1 MHKPFGRLDSRHR
14 YARGWNCYAVD
25 RIQEAGVLIF
35 LRARSLWGV
44 KNVCELFA
52 MSSRYPTS
60 VGFSLE
66 TLARR
71 GGHDGPHKD
80 GWGVAYF
87 EERDVFL
94 LREPSPAAESDL
106 VNFMEVNGPPSNLV
120 LSHIRLATEGEP
132 ALRNTQPFQR
142 ELGGRAHVFA
152 HNGNMPG
159 VRETCSLGSRRFTPI
174 GDTDSEFAFC
184 CLLERLGELWDR
196 ANNGTPSVE
205 TRLDV
210 VAEFAAS
217 LRPLG
222 AFNFVY
228 SDGDALFVHAHI
240 RKQNDGTE
248 RPPGLHLLVRSSNEQ
263 AIDLTQSGVMLAPIA
278 QELALVASVPLTD
291 DEPWEPVDQG
301 EVIAVKHGNV
311 WARVPSSQK

>member
-1 MHKPFGRLDSRHR
+1 M
-14 YARGWNCYAVD
+14 
-25 RIQEAGVLIF
+25 
-35 LRARSLWGV
+35 
-44 KNVCELFA
+44 CELFA

-87 EERDVFL
+87 EDHDVFL
-94 LREPSPAAESDL
+94 LRESSPAAESGL
-106 VNFMEVNGPPSNLV
+106 VRFMEKNGPPSNLV
-120 LSHIRLATEGEP
+120 LSHIRLATQGEP

-159 VRETCSLGSRRFTPI
+159 IKEKCCLDSQRFTPV
-174 GDTDSEFAFC
+174 GDTDSELAFC
-184 CLLERLGELWDR
+184 CLLERLGKLWDHSTDG
-196 ANNGTPSVE
+196 APSVDA
-205 TRLDV
+205 RLEI
-210 VAEFAAS
+210 VANFAAW

-228 SDGDALFVHAHI
+228 SDGDALFVHSH
-240 RKQNDGTE
+240 RRTQSDGE
-248 RPPGLHLLVRSSNEQ
+248 IRPPGLHLLVRSSNEQ
-263 AIDLTQSGVMLAPIA
+263 AVDLSQSGIMLAPVA

-291 DEPWEPVDQG
+291 EPWEPIGEG
-301 EVIAVKHGNV
+301 EVIALTQGMV
-311 WARVPSSQK
+311 WVRKPAAAATAV

>member
-1 MHKPFGRLDSRHR
+1 M
-14 YARGWNCYAVD
+14 
-25 RIQEAGVLIF
+25 
-35 LRARSLWGV
+35 
-44 KNVCELFA
+44 CELFA

-87 EERDVFL
+87 EDHDVFL
-94 LREPSPAAESDL
+94 LRESSPAAESGL
-106 VNFMEVNGPPSNLV
+106 VRFMEKNGPPSNLV
-120 LSHIRLATEGEP
+120 LSHIRLATQGEP

-159 VRETCSLGSRRFTPI
+159 IREKCYLESRRFTPV

-196 ANNGTPSVE
+196 SAESAPSVDS
-205 TRLDV
+205 RLAI
-210 VAEFAAS
+210 VADIAAW

-228 SDGDALFVHAHI
+228 SDGDALFVHSH
-240 RKQNDGTE
+240 RRMQSDGE
-248 RPPGLHLLVRSSNEQ
+248 IRPPGLHLLARSCNEQ
-263 AIDLTQSGVMLAPIA
+263 AVDLSQSGIMLAPLA

-291 DEPWEPVDQG
+291 EPWEAIGEG
-301 EVIAVKHGNV
+301 EVIALTQGMVR
-311 WARVPSSQK
+311 ARMPASSATV

>member
-1 MHKPFGRLDSRHR
+1 M
-14 YARGWNCYAVD
+14 
-25 RIQEAGVLIF
+25 
-35 LRARSLWGV
+35 
-44 KNVCELFA
+44 CELFA

-66 TLARR
+66 TLAQR

-87 EERDVFL
+87 EGRDVFL

-106 VNFMEVNGPPSNLV
+106 VRFMEENGPPSNLV
-120 LSHIRLATEGEP
+120 LSHIRLATQGEP

-159 VRETCSLGSRRFTPI
+159 VREACRLDTHRFTPV

-184 CLLERLGELWDR
+184 CLLERLGRLWDR
-196 ANNGTPSVE
+196 ARGRPPSVD
-205 TRLDV
+205 TRLGI
-210 VAEFAAS
+210 VADFAAS
-217 LRPLG
+217 LRSLG
-222 AFNFVY
+222 PFNFVY

-240 RKQNDGTE
+240 RKQSDGNE
-248 RPPGLHLLVRSSNEQ
+248 RPPGLHLLVRSCNEQ
-263 AIDLTQSGVMLAPIA
+263 AVDLTQSGVLLAPVA

-291 DEPWEPVDQG
+291 NEPWEPIDEG
-301 EVIAVKHGNV
+301 EVIALSQGIV
-311 WARVPSSQK
+311 WARVSAARAAEFAVGL